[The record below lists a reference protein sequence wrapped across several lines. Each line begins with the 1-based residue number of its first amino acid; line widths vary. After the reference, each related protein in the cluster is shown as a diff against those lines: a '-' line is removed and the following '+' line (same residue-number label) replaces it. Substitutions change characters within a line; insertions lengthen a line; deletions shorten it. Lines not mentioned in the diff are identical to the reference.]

1 MALQSSG
8 AISLNDI
15 HVEAGGTTG
24 TAVSIND
31 ADVRGLISASAGSEM
46 DFTDWYG
53 ASAAGVEI
61 DNGSLSD
68 LQSGGG
74 LSSAQFRLNTNGTI
88 STTGNL
94 TSYSDTNWYE
104 PTTTGIGSSYQVRV
118 TATGDTGSLSG
129 TLNSYQTIS
138 SARSWTL
145 STSTTQKSVTLTVT
159 VRDVATSTVQD
170 TATITITVE
179 SGF

>member
-1 MALQSSG
+1 MALQTSG

-31 ADVRGLISASAGSEM
+31 ADVRDLISAGAGSEM

-53 ASAAGVEI
+53 ASAATVAI

-68 LQSGGG
+68 VGFGGT
-74 LSSAQFRLNTNGTI
+74 SQVTFTLNTNGTI
-88 STTGNL
+88 TATGNL

-104 PTTTGIGSSYQVRV
+104 PTTTGIGSSYQVQV
-118 TATGDTGSLSG
+118 TAGGDTSSLTG

-145 STSTTQKSVTLTVT
+145 STSSIQQSVTLSVS

-170 TATITITVE
+170 TATITMTVE
-179 SGF
+179 SGS

>member
-1 MALQSSG
+1 MALQTSG

-31 ADVRGLISASAGSEM
+31 ADVRDLISASAGSEM

-53 ASAAGVEI
+53 ASAVTVEI
-61 DNGSLSD
+61 SNGSLSD
-68 LQSGGG
+68 VQVGG
-74 LSSAQFRLNTNGTI
+74 LASTEFRLNTNGTI
-88 STTGNL
+88 TATGNL

-118 TATGDTGSLSG
+118 TASGDTSSLTG

-138 SARSWTL
+138 SARSWAL
-145 STSTTQKSVTLTVT
+145 STSTTPQAVTLSVS

-170 TATITITVE
+170 TATITMSVE

>member
-1 MALQSSG
+1 MALQTSG

-31 ADVRGLISASAGSEM
+31 ADVRDLISASAGSEM

-53 ASAAGVEI
+53 ASAATVEI
-61 DNGSLSD
+61 DNGSLTDFSP
-68 LQSGGG
+68 GGAA
-74 LSSAQFRLNTNGTI
+74 STTFRLNTDGTI
-88 STTGNL
+88 TATGNL

-104 PTTTGIGSSYQVRV
+104 PTTTGIGSSYQVQV
-118 TATGDTGSLSG
+118 TATGDTSSLSG

-145 STSTTQKSVTLTVT
+145 FTAAETKGVTLSVSI
-159 VRDVATSTVQD
+159 RDVATSTVQD
-170 TATITITVE
+170 TATITMSVE
-179 SGF
+179 GGF

>member
-1 MALQSSG
+1 MALQTSG

-53 ASAAGVEI
+53 ASAANVEI
-61 DNGSLSD
+61 DNGSLTD
-68 LQSGGG
+68 FNPGGAA
-74 LSSAQFRLNTNGTI
+74 STTFRLNTDGTI
-88 STTGNL
+88 TATGNL

-104 PTTTGIGSSYQVRV
+104 PTTTGIGSSYQVQV
-118 TATGDTGSLSG
+118 TATGDTSSLSG
-129 TLNSYQTIS
+129 STGTYLTIS

-145 STSTTQKSVTLTVT
+145 FSTGEPKAVTLSVS

-170 TATITITVE
+170 TATITMSVE
-179 SGF
+179 GGL

>member
-1 MALQSSG
+1 MALQTSG

-53 ASAAGVEI
+53 ASAATVAI

-68 LQSGGG
+68 VQVGG
-74 LSSAQFRLNTNGTI
+74 LASTTFRLNTDGTI
-88 STTGNL
+88 TATGNL

-104 PTTTGIGSSYQVRV
+104 PTTTGIGSSYQVQV
-118 TATGDTGSLSG
+118 TASGDTSSLTG

-145 STSTTQKSVTLTVT
+145 STSTTPQAVTLSVS

-170 TATITITVE
+170 TATITMSVE

>member
-31 ADVRGLISASAGSEM
+31 ADVRDLISAGAGSEM

-53 ASAAGVEI
+53 ASAATVAI

-68 LQSGGG
+68 VGFGGT
-74 LSSAQFRLNTNGTI
+74 SQVTFTLNTNGTI
-88 STTGNL
+88 TATGNL

-104 PTTTGIGSSYQVRV
+104 PTTTGIGSSYQVQV
-118 TATGDTGSLSG
+118 TATGC
-129 TLNSYQTIS
+129 
-138 SARSWTL
+138 R
-145 STSTTQKSVTLTVT
+145 
-159 VRDVATSTVQD
+159 
-170 TATITITVE
+170 
-179 SGF
+179 